1 MIPFHRDLLAGGGG
15 CREDFH
21 GCFGAQ
27 PLSSAVVSALAL
39 PVMFYPPNRAHT
51 LTVCPY
57 CISLHM
63 FCVGILTVEGQ

>member
-1 MIPFHRDLLAGGGG
+1 MIQFHRDLLAGGGG

-39 PVMFYPPNRAHT
+39 PVTFYPPNKHT
-51 LTVCPY
+51 HSQSVHTVSHYTC
-57 CISLHM
+57 SVL
-63 FCVGILTVEGQ
+63 ES